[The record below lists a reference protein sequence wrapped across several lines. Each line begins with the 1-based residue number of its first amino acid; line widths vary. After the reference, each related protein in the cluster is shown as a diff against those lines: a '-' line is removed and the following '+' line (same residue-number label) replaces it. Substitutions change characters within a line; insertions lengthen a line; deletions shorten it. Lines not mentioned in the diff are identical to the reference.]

1 MAQFPELHRA
11 ALVSLL
17 NKLTTEVLHLSSL
30 PESFCMSDVLGWRTQ
45 GRAEIFQQPNKTLVW
60 RAVEFERVEKY
71 HHLLLF
77 VRGRPAR
84 DGVAAVRSRTS
95 LSLSLVCH
103 RFKGLTQEE
112 RLVYSLIEKEGNM
125 GNADAP
131 LASWFG
137 EQSMHW

>member
-1 MAQFPELHRA
+1 M
-11 ALVSLL
+11 
-17 NKLTTEVLHLSSL
+17 
-30 PESFCMSDVLGWRTQ
+30 LGWRTQ

-71 HHLLLF
+71 HLLQARTRW
-77 VRGRPAR
+77 RGR
-84 DGVAAVRSRTS
+84 GSLTRTS
-95 LSLSLVCH
+95 LSLCVCVWH

-131 LASWFG
+131 LALVTLVT
-137 EQSMHW
+137 